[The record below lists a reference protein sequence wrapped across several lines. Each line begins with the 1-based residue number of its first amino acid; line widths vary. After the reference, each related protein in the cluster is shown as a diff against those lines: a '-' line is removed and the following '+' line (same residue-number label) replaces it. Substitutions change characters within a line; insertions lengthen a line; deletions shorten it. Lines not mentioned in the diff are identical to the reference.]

1 MKIQYD
7 KIADAVYIYLK
18 KGKIF
23 KTIKMKDRLIVDTD
37 KDGKIIGLEI
47 LSASAQMPKGPIKG
61 NQNKNTSLCR
71 LIFKICHL
79 LIT

>member
-7 KIADAVYIYLK
+7 KTADAVYIHMK

-37 KDGKIIGLEI
+37 KEGKIIGLEI
-47 LSASAQMPKGPIKG
+47 LGVSMQIPKRQLKEIKIG
-61 NQNKNTSLCR
+61 SPVFCS
-71 LIFKICHL
+71 
-79 LIT
+79 

>member
-7 KIADAVYIYLK
+7 KIADAIYIYMK

-37 KDGKIIGLEI
+37 KEGKILGMEI
-47 LSASAQMPKGPIKG
+47 LGASAQIPRSQLKGIKIG
-61 NQNKNTSLCR
+61 IPVFCSTLNV
-71 LIFKICHL
+71 
-79 LIT
+79 

>member
-7 KIADAVYIYLK
+7 KIADAIYIYLK
-18 KGKIF
+18 RGKIF

-47 LSASAQMPKGPIKG
+47 LGASAQMPKSQLKEIKV
-61 NQNKNTSLCR
+61 KMPAFAS
-71 LIFKICHL
+71 
-79 LIT
+79 

>member
-1 MKIQYD
+1 MRMQYD
-7 KIADAVYIYLK
+7 KIADAIYIYLK

-47 LSASAQMPKGPIKG
+47 LSASAQVPKSRLMEIKV
-61 NQNKNTSLCR
+61 
-71 LIFKICHL
+71 KIPAFVS
-79 LIT
+79 